1 MEGTYPLR
9 EDLIQ
14 GAIDELSA
22 NNARAVASPQPMA
35 LTWQEARQQRSGAL
49 HARVTGPV
57 GGYFIASFAARTD
70 DAARMFVGEYKICQV
85 RPASYW
91 DAVSLLAGTCR
102 HTEGT
107 GAAALASAEAAAS
120 LKIDGMPILV

>member
-14 GAIDELSA
+14 GAIDELTA
-22 NNARAVASPQPMA
+22 NNAAAFAPAAPLAQ
-35 LTWQEARQQRSGAL
+35 TWQQARQQRSGAF

-57 GGYFIASFAARTD
+57 GGYFIASYAARTD

-85 RPASYW
+85 RPAGYW

-102 HTEGT
+102 HSEGT
-107 GAAALASAEAAAS
+107 GAGALASAEAAAS